1 MRNFLEELSL
11 KKLAKALIAVAA
23 IVHLIFNYVHTN
35 ALLLLEDEICG
46 FLMFMFVLMGLVAL
60 FQATRVRDGEPL
72 GKYVGA
78 AVCLITDF
86 FGWKLVEIYRY
97 ALANQRAL
105 DAGPVKAALWLS
117 IGLMAAF
124 AVAAVLL
131 IVDAVRERARARHG

>member
-1 MRNFLEELSL
+1 MRNLLEGLSL

-72 GKYVGA
+72 GKWVGA

-86 FGWKLVEIYRY
+86 FGWKLAEIYRY
-97 ALANQRAL
+97 ALANQRGL

-117 IGLMAAF
+117 IGIMAAF